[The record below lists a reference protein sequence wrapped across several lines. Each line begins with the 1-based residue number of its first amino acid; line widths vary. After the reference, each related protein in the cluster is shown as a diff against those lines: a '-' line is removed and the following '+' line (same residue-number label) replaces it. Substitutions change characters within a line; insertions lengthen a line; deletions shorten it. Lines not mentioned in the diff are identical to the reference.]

1 MGLLYLIFDQFK
13 KIGFNVFSNME
24 GKGDKFDQEYLVETS
39 TKDFSDV
46 KGLPE
51 ILGEFEQVV
60 DLIKNKG
67 SFSHSR
73 TEFRTQL
80 KTTGD
85 PPLNKHF
92 SEGPLSTS
100 VI

>member
-1 MGLLYLIFDQFK
+1 MQFVNLK
-13 KIGFNVFSNME
+13 
-24 GKGDKFDQEYLVETS
+24 S

-67 SFSHSR
+67 PFSYHIRSR
-73 TEFRTQL
+73 TSIFLDFRWPYWRYGIVYTL
-80 KTTGD
+80 KSWPYRLPLPFSLNGSGD
-85 PPLNKHF
+85 K
-92 SEGPLSTS
+92 ET
-100 VI
+100 

>member
-1 MGLLYLIFDQFK
+1 MNRWY
-13 KIGFNVFSNME
+13 SNAVCE
-24 GKGDKFDQEYLVETS
+24 PEKS

-67 SFSHSR
+67 SFSYHIRSR
-73 TEFRTQL
+73 TSIFLDFWRYIRHGIDYL
-80 KTTGD
+80 YRLGD
-85 PPLNKHF
+85 K
-92 SEGPLSTS
+92 ET
-100 VI
+100 